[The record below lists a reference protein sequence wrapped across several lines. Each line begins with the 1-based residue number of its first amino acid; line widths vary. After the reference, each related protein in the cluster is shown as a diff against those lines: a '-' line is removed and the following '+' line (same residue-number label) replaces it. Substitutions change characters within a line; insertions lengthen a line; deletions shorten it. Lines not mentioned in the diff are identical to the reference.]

1 MVIIDT
7 PVARAFNKA
16 VTNLDN
22 IHMGTQEG
30 EINWNFVDADM
41 HMDLGQDYIDML
53 SEGVD
58 SRNLDYTDQFNYLAD
73 CFLGEITLADRL
85 QDEYP
90 VDFFCDK
97 FDGVLPVTNKDLILD
112 PSKPAYLVRVK

>member
-1 MVIIDT
+1 MIIDT
-7 PVARAFNKA
+7 KLARAFNKA

-30 EINWNFVDADM
+30 EINWNFVDADCYM
-41 HMDLGQDYIDML
+41 AMTAGNPLFDTREEGQAY
-53 SEGVD
+53 V
-58 SRNLDYTDQFNYLAD
+58 DQFNYLAD